1 MNQDFQHDDSE
12 MQMAKAD
19 LYKLHQYAAKLHK
32 LIADDQELEGWV
44 QAKITKAADY
54 ISSVYHYLE
63 YEQMAGEA
71 VEKGPRSFEDNVQ
84 ESVRRELAEKWS
96 EKYKR
101 SINCAAPKGFSQKA
115 HCAGR
120 KK

>member
-1 MNQDFQHDDSE
+1 MNHEIRHDDSE

-19 LYKLHQYAAKLHK
+19 LYKLNQYTAKLYK
-32 LIADDQELEGWV
+32 LIADDAELEGWV

-71 VEKGPRSFEDNVQ
+71 VESGPRSFEENVH
-84 ESVRRELAEKWS
+84 ESVRRELSEKWS

>member
-1 MNQDFQHDDSE
+1 MNQDFQRDDSE
-12 MQMAKAD
+12 MQMAKAE
-19 LYKLHQYAAKLHK
+19 LYKLNQYSAKLYK

-44 QAKITKAADY
+44 QSKITKAADY

-71 VEKGPRSFEDNVQ
+71 VEKSPRSFEENVQ

-96 EKYKR
+96 DKYKR

>member
-1 MNQDFQHDDSE
+1 MHQDFQHDDSE

-19 LYKLHQYAAKLHK
+19 LYKLHQYAAKLHR

-44 QAKITKAADY
+44 QSKITKAADY

-63 YEQMAGEA
+63 YEQMAGESIDR
-71 VEKGPRSFEDNVQ
+71 GPRSFEENVQ

-96 EKYKR
+96 QKYKS

-115 HCAGR
+115 HCAG
-120 KK
+120 KKK